1 MKRALTV
8 ALLSGL
14 VVGVAPQVAFAD
26 HFGEKSAEHPA
37 ECGTP
42 SERSTQHSEQTP
54 PASSER
60 SAPGPR
66 YGDREQHDED
76 YF

>member
-8 ALLSGL
+8 ALFGGL
-14 VVGVAPQVAFAD
+14 VVVAAPQVVFAD
-26 HFGEKSAEHPA
+26 HFGEKSADHSA

-42 SERSTQHSEQTP
+42 SERSAKYSDETP
-54 PASSER
+54 PARSER

-66 YGDREQHDED
+66 YGDKEQHDED